1 MNIKFLSVAI
11 GAAVVGMAA
20 SGASAATLDDIKS
33 KGFVQCGVNTGL
45 AGFASPDAQGNWTGF
60 DVDYCKAVAA
70 AVFGDATKVKYT
82 PTTAQSRFTAL
93 QSGEVDMLAR
103 NTTWTISR
111 DTALG
116 FNFRYVNYYDG
127 QGFMVP
133 KALNVSSALELSGAA
148 VCVQSGTT
156 TELNLADYFKAN
168 NLEYNPVVFEKL
180 EEVNAA
186 YQAGRCDVYTT
197 DQSGLYSIRLTL
209 SNPDDHIVLPEIIS
223 KEPLG
228 PAVRQG
234 DDQWFDIVTWVGYA
248 MVQAEEFGITSEN
261 VDDMKA
267 NSKNPDVQRFLGV
280 EADSKIGTD
289 LGLTNEWAYNV
300 IKGVGNYGEVFERN
314 IGVNTPLKIERGLNA
329 LWTKGGLQYAPPI
342 R

>member
-1 MNIKFLSVAI
+1 MKKTLLSATI
-11 GAAVVGMAA
+11 GAAILGLG
-20 SGASAATLDDIKS
+20 SSASAATLDDVKA

-45 AGFASPDAQGNWTGF
+45 AGFSAPDAAGEWTGF

-70 AVFGDATKVKYT
+70 AVFGDATKVKYS

-93 QSGEVDMLAR
+93 QSGEVDLLAR
-103 NTTWTISR
+103 NTTWTINR

-116 FNFRYVNYYDG
+116 FNFRTVNYYDG

-133 KALNVSSALELSGAA
+133 KSLNVKSALELSGAA

-156 TELNLADYFKAN
+156 TELNLADYFKGN
-168 NLEYNPVVFEKL
+168 NLQYNPVVFEKL

-197 DQSGLYSIRLTL
+197 DQSGLYSIRLSL
-209 SNPDDHIVLPEIIS
+209 PAPDDHMILPEIIS

-234 DDQWFDIVTWVGYA
+234 DDQWFDIVSWTQYA
-248 MVQAEEFGITSEN
+248 MVQAEEFGITQANVDEMKNSEN
-261 VDDMKA
+261 
-267 NSKNPDVQRFLGV
+267 PDIRRFLGTEV
-280 EADSKIGTD
+280 DSKIGTD
-289 LGLTNEWAYNV
+289 LGLTNDWAYNIV
-300 IKGVGNYGEVFERN
+300 KGVGNYGEVFERN
-314 IGVNTPLKIERGLNA
+314 IGASTPLKIERGLNA
-329 LWTKGGLQYAPPI
+329 LWTKGGLQYAPPV